1 MKKKKKWLL
10 LKKNKC
16 YVMILKP
23 FPGQVN
29 VTLDIHF
36 FPAWF
41 LYSLY
46 PFLAAKWM
54 TVSLQNG
61 ITCQTLNY

>member
-1 MKKKKKWLL
+1 VALTE
-10 LKKNKC
+10 KKNC
-16 YVMILKP
+16 YVVILKP

-29 VTLDIHF
+29 VTSDIHF
-36 FPAWF
+36 FPACL

-46 PFLAAKWM
+46 PLLTTKWM

-61 ITCQTLNY
+61 ITCQTLNYWS